1 MVSDLN
7 IEELK
12 LIYEEKGIVRVPSVF
27 TEEECIKIKE
37 NAYAVTDVEIKN
49 AGYKLGPSEQIYNK
63 KSLVFFPAIANKYL
77 NQIRTSDKMVNL
89 VREFIGD
96 DVRQINNQIYFR
108 EPGDLDEFAWHQD
121 LIFRE
126 SEIFSNDVEE
136 DYFQT
141 IIAVD
146 NITLENGA
154 IEFIEGSHKGEVI
167 SKPINLRKFDRNGL
181 KGVKYT
187 AKRGDVLIWS
197 VRIVHGS
204 ERNLSDQ
211 QRMTYMNGFCRT
223 KAASSYPHY
232 LINGSVI
239 ENMDSKLLP
248 CTPR

>member
-77 NQIRTSDKMVNL
+77 N
-89 VREFIGD
+89 
-96 DVRQINNQIYFR
+96 VRQINNQIYFR

-239 ENMDSKLLP
+239 ENMDPKLLP